1 MADWPSAFSSATT
14 SLPRPGCVSA
24 FESWLRGS
32 EGCTRTSA
40 LTRIALRAEHDG
52 PRRPCGGPGGSG
64 IEAGLRTGPI
74 LADSA
79 RVGEWSKYESAELA
93 DLLQKG
99 PMREQICA
107 VGVPT

>member
-24 FESWLRGS
+24 FESWLQGS

-64 IEAGLRTGPI
+64 VEAGLRKGPVP
-74 LADSA
+74 AASA
-79 RVGEWSKYESAELA
+79 PVGDWRKYESAELA
-93 DLLQKG
+93 ELLPK
-99 PMREQICA
+99 
-107 VGVPT
+107 VP

>member
-64 IEAGLRTGPI
+64 IGAGPRTGPV

-79 RVGEWSKYESAELA
+79 PVGDRSKHEAAEVAGFGRSGRWGAKFAPALA
-93 DLLQKG
+93 
-99 PMREQICA
+99 
-107 VGVPT
+107 T